1 MTKVINQ
8 LDSSIG
14 IILVVV
20 FGLLL
25 MWIIFNNWGINNT
38 ANFINVDYNNV
49 DYTKDRVFYLPALV
63 SGINT

>member
-14 IILVVV
+14 IILVAV
-20 FGLLL
+20 FGILL
-25 MWIIFNNWGINNT
+25 MWIIFNYWGIDNT
-38 ANFINVDYNNV
+38 ANFINV